1 MKQLLKKI
9 PYKHRI
15 AMVILLFALLPGLF
29 AETIYLQNVQQEWKE
44 DALSEYQSDA
54 DSCALLM
61 SQNIT
66 NLLSKMEYVRN
77 NYSIRYSISQLHT
90 LPLVQALDVISQM
103 NQLVG
108 SITADSPA
116 LEIRWYPHSTQT
128 AYGRYCQPLSALAK
142 EFPFGSDNAMYY
154 KIIALDEGQTIWHIR
169 DVVIKTNNIPDKQE
183 TRLFMYTQIK
193 SFDGADCVLEF
204 SIPTSQILEKHLSTA
219 APNSI
224 FAVCLDNNTELV
236 DMILE
241 SSVPEQETQ
250 FLIHQYRNNSRL
262 PDYTI
267 LSVPIP
273 NVPNSDVVY
282 MIPATYTR
290 SLIRP
295 QLVKFIIISVLLL
308 ILIISTCYL
317 TAHLLTK
324 RMVQAVKQIN
334 TDLNRSLSGSAESNF
349 IDDDISEISQI
360 VRKMIHNAQEYSAK
374 IENYK
379 AENLRMELEL
389 LQMRFNPHLLYNTLS
404 VIRYKIRD
412 PEARDSI
419 DSLSRYYRIVLNNG
433 HLFIRLKD
441 EIEMVQ
447 EFLAVEKF
455 DYQLNSID
463 FQFEIDER
471 VTNHTIIKHLL
482 QPIVE
487 NAVKHGLRP
496 AGPDHQG
503 VLLIQA
509 FPEEDTIC
517 IRIIDNGVGMPPESI
532 EKLLTTPSASVC
544 GHGYGIYN
552 VQQRV
557 QVYYG
562 PQYGLQ
568 IESTVN
574 QGTTVTLRI
583 PATLSDQPLRKQEP
597 LDAASSSATIL

>member
-1 MKQLLKKI
+1 MKQLFKKI

-15 AMVILLFALLPGLF
+15 AIVILLFALLPGIF
-29 AETIYLQNVQQEWKE
+29 AETIYLQNVQQEWRQ
-44 DALSEYQSDA
+44 DALSEYQSDV

-90 LPLVQALDVISQM
+90 LSLSEALDVISQM

-108 SITADSPA
+108 SLTADTPA
-116 LEIRWYPHSTQT
+116 LQIRWYSYALET
-128 AYGRYCQPLSALAK
+128 AYGGYCQPLSALAK
-142 EFPFGSDNAMYY
+142 EFSFGSDNAMYHT
-154 KIIALDEGQTIWHIR
+154 ITSLGEGQTLWQLR
-169 DVVIKTNNIPDKQE
+169 NVVIKSSNGPDEQE
-183 TRLFMYTQIK
+183 TRLCMYTQIK

-204 SIPTSQILEKHLSTA
+204 SIPTSQILEERISTA
-219 APNSI
+219 APDSI
-224 FAVCLDNNTELV
+224 FAVCLENM
-236 DMILE
+236 DMVLE
-241 SSVPEQETQ
+241 SSVPIQDAQ
-250 FLIHQYRNNSRL
+250 ILVQQYEKHS
-262 PDYTI
+262 DYTI
-267 LSVPIP
+267 LSAPIP
-273 NVPNSDVVY
+273 NVPYSEVIY
-282 MIPATYTR
+282 MIPAAHTR

-295 QLVKFIIISVLLL
+295 QLVRFIIISVLLL
-308 ILIISTCYL
+308 ALIISTCYL

-324 RMVQAVKQIN
+324 RVVQAVEQIN
-334 TDLNRSLSGSAESNF
+334 TDLNRSPNGLAESKF

-360 VRKMIHNAQEYSAK
+360 VQKMICDAQEYSAK
-374 IENYK
+374 LESYE

-419 DSLSRYYRIVLNNG
+419 DSLCRYYRIVLNNG
-433 HLFIRLKD
+433 HLIIRLED
-441 EIEMVQ
+441 EIEMVK

-463 FQFEIDER
+463 FQFEVDER
-471 VTNHTIIKHLL
+471 VRHHTIIKHLL

-496 AGPDHQG
+496 AGPDHRG

-517 IRIIDNGVGMPPESI
+517 IRITDNGVGMPPENVQ
-532 EKLLTTPSASVC
+532 KLLTAPSASVC

-552 VQQRV
+552 VQQRI

-562 PQYGLQ
+562 TQYGLQ
-568 IESTVN
+568 IESTIN

-583 PATLSDQPLRKQEP
+583 PASLSDQLPKNQEQ
-597 LDAASSSATIL
+597 A